1 MSSWILKTALQ
12 HIIGRLPKNY
22 YWNGLFQKYVTK
34 GYYPSSKVFEGK
46 LNYCQQH
53 LDYYLKFSSAPKSEF
68 SALELGT
75 GSWPIVPI
83 GLYLSGAS
91 EIWTY
96 DLVPVLQKDTLK
108 YTLDLFLEFEE
119 NGMLK
124 KILKSIRPE
133 RLANLRQL
141 LDRVDTDLPSE
152 IFEKLNIHLLI
163 ADARNTKIP
172 DRSIDIVFSTQV
184 LEHINAEVLT
194 SLFSEF
200 KSIAANDAVMIH
212 YIGLID
218 QFSSFDKSITPY
230 NFYKYSDAQWHFFN
244 NPIISQSRLRLPDF
258 RNLLKQTG
266 WNLVEENN
274 LPGSLE
280 EIKKVKLDSKFQKY
294 AVEDLLPLF
303 TWLVAKPT
311 IN

>member
-34 GYYPSSKVFEGK
+34 GYYPSAKVFAGK

-53 LDYYLKFSSAPKSEF
+53 LDYYLKFSSTPKSEF

-75 GSWPIVPI
+75 GSWPVVPL
-83 GLYLSGAS
+83 GLYLSGAR

-108 YTLDLFLEFEE
+108 NTLELFIEFEE
-119 NGMLK
+119 NGKLK

-133 RLANLRQL
+133 RLAKLRQL
-141 LDRVDTDLPSE
+141 LSQVDTDSPSE

-172 DRSIDIVFSTQV
+172 NQSVDIVFSTQV

-194 SLFSEF
+194 GLFSEF
-200 KSIAANDAVMIH
+200 KRVVANDSVMIH

-230 NFYKYSDAQWHFFN
+230 NFYKYSDTQ
-244 NPIISQSRLRLPDF
+244 
-258 RNLLKQTG
+258 
-266 WNLVEENN
+266 
-274 LPGSLE
+274 
-280 EIKKVKLDSKFQKY
+280 
-294 AVEDLLPLF
+294 
-303 TWLVAKPT
+303 
-311 IN
+311 

>member
-22 YWNGLFQKYVTK
+22 YWNGLFQKYITK
-34 GYYPSSKVFEGK
+34 GYFPSAKVFAGK

-53 LDYYLKFSSAPKSEF
+53 LDYYLKFSSTPKSEF

-75 GSWPIVPI
+75 GSWPVVPL
-83 GLYLSGAS
+83 GLYLSGAR

-108 YTLDLFLEFEE
+108 NTLELFIEFEE
-119 NGMLK
+119 NGKLK

-133 RLANLRQL
+133 RLAKLRQL
-141 LDRVDTDLPSE
+141 LSQVDTDSPSE

-172 DRSIDIVFSTQV
+172 NQSVDIVFSTQV

-194 SLFSEF
+194 GLFSEF
-200 KSIAANDAVMIH
+200 KRVVANDSVMIH

-230 NFYKYSDAQWHFFN
+230 NFYKYSDTQ
-244 NPIISQSRLRLPDF
+244 
-258 RNLLKQTG
+258 
-266 WNLVEENN
+266 
-274 LPGSLE
+274 
-280 EIKKVKLDSKFQKY
+280 
-294 AVEDLLPLF
+294 
-303 TWLVAKPT
+303 
-311 IN
+311 

>member
-1 MSSWILKTALQ
+1 M
-12 HIIGRLPKNY
+12 
-22 YWNGLFQKYVTK
+22 
-34 GYYPSSKVFEGK
+34 
-46 LNYCQQH
+46 
-53 LDYYLKFSSAPKSEF
+53 
-68 SALELGT
+68 
-75 GSWPIVPI
+75 
-83 GLYLSGAS
+83 
-91 EIWTY
+91 
-96 DLVPVLQKDTLK
+96 
-108 YTLDLFLEFEE
+108 
-119 NGMLK
+119 
-124 KILKSIRPE
+124 
-133 RLANLRQL
+133 
-141 LDRVDTDLPSE
+141 
-152 IFEKLNIHLLI
+152 
-163 ADARNTKIP
+163 
-172 DRSIDIVFSTQV
+172 VFSTQV
-184 LEHINAEVLT
+184 FEHMNAEVLIG
-194 SLFSEF
+194 LFSEF

-230 NFYKYSDAQWHFFN
+230 NFYKYSDAQWRFFN
-244 NPIISQSRLRLPDF
+244 NRIISQSRLRLPDF